1 MNLSLRGK
9 EMNRRSFINTGVA
22 GSLSFAYLNAAD
34 IKKVASKAKAKSV
47 IYLFAGGG
55 LSHLDSFNMT
65 DTKKE
70 HLGKST
76 PIDTSIT
83 GYKVSHFFP
92 KMAKQVDKCAIINS
106 MQTGQGAHPPAIYKM
121 LTSYNPR
128 SSITHPHLGSWVSK
142 ALTKESDAIP
152 NFINVNTGGEGS
164 AGFFPGKYAA
174 LPILNPNE
182 GIRFIKRHKN
192 VNQDHFNKR
201 MALLKSFNSDFDKEF
216 KSRESDAYKD
226 SYSNAIKF
234 MNSKDVDAFDVKR
247 ESANIKKLYAKD
259 SFSQGCMLAARLV
272 EKGVKYIRV
281 NSGGWDDH
289 DAIYDNFPK
298 RAKSIDHGMAALLEH
313 LQQKGLLKETLLV
326 LASEFGRGP
335 NINKTK
341 GRDHQPKGFTCI
353 LAGAGIQGGNIYGK
367 ITSDGKDV
375 AENPV
380 EVDDFNATIAYA
392 MGLSLEHE
400 EMSPS
405 GRPFKVANKGKAL
418 TQLF

>member
-1 MNLSLRGK
+1 
-9 EMNRRSFINTGVA
+9 MNRRSFLNGAVA

-34 IKKVASKAKAKSV
+34 VKKLAAQARAKSV
-47 IYLFAGGG
+47 IYLFAAGG

-65 DTKKE
+65 DTSKE
-70 HLGKST
+70 FLGKST
-76 PIDTSIT
+76 PIDTNVT

-92 KMAKQVDKCAIINS
+92 KMARQMDKCAVINS

-142 ALTKESDAIP
+142 NLTKDSDAIP

-164 AGFFPGKYAA
+164 SGFFPGKYAA
-174 LPILNPNE
+174 LPILDPDE
-182 GIRFIKRHKN
+182 GIRFIGRHKN
-192 VNQDHFNKR
+192 VSQDAFDKR
-201 MALLKSFNSDFDKEF
+201 MSLLDSFNNDFDKEY
-216 KSRESDAYKD
+216 KSKESSSYRD
-226 SYSNAIKF
+226 SYKNAIKF
-234 MNSKDVDAFDVKR
+234 MNSNDIDAFDLRK
-247 ESANIKKLYAKD
+247 ESKSISNLYAKD
-259 SFSQGCMLAARLV
+259 DFSRGCLLAARLV
-272 EKGVKYIRV
+272 EKGVKFIRV

-289 DAIYDNFPK
+289 DQIYDKFPG
-298 RAKSIDHGMAALLEH
+298 RAKTVDHGMSALLQH
-313 LQQKGLLKETLLV
+313 LEQKGLLKDTLVV

-335 NINKTK
+335 SENKTK
-341 GRDHQPKGFTCI
+341 GRDHQPKGFSCL

-367 ITSDGKDV
+367 ISKDGKDII
-375 AENPV
+375 ENPV
-380 EVDDFNATIAYA
+380 EVEDLNATIAYA
-392 MGLSLEHE
+392 MGLDLEKE